1 MIDAFLSGARA
12 SSLLSSRRPSVRGLQ
27 VEIAW
32 RGKVERTFFPLPF
45 EVKYLSDA
53 TKAKFLEEVRKRT
66 AFFAEL
72 NGKTS
77 FYLFL
82 TCVCLCARVRAY
94 VRVRACVFACLRGCV
109 RSRVCNR

>member
-1 MIDAFLSGARA
+1 MIDAFLFGARA

-77 FYLFL
+77 FYVFL
-82 TCVCLCARVRAY
+82 TCACLCARVRAY